1 MTNGESTSEATTEG
15 VHIHVTAHYSN
26 EHSNPLSNHWFFLY
40 TIRIRNDR
48 SEQVQL
54 LSRHWVITDA
64 TGEVREVQG
73 EGVVGKQPLIQPGE
87 AFEYTS
93 GCPLE
98 TPFGEMEGT
107 YQMVREDGSSFEARI
122 GRFQLSEPTSL
133 H

>member
-1 MTNGESTSEATTEG
+1 MSIESTSEARTEG
-15 VHIHVTAHYSN
+15 VHIQVSARYSA
-26 EHSNPLSNHWFFLY
+26 EHSNPLANHWFFLY
-40 TIRIRNDR
+40 TIRITNEG
-48 SEQVQL
+48 SGQVQL

-73 EGVVGKQPLIQPGE
+73 EGVVGKQPVLEPGE

-98 TPFGEMEGT
+98 TPFGRMEGT
-107 YQMVREDGSSFEARI
+107 YQMTREDGSNFEARI
-122 GRFQLSEPTSL
+122 ARFQLSQPASL

>member
-1 MTNGESTSEATTEG
+1 VTTAESTSEATTEG
-15 VHIHVTAHYSN
+15 VHIHVSARYSD
-26 EHSNPLSNHWFFLY
+26 EHSSPLSNHWFFLY

-48 SEQVQL
+48 PEQVQL

-122 GRFQLSEPTSL
+122 GRFHLSEPTSL

>member
-1 MTNGESTSEATTEG
+1 MGRPETTSEATTEG
-15 VHIHVTAHYSN
+15 VHVHVTARFSD
-26 EHSNPLSNHWFFLY
+26 EHSSPLANHWFFLY
-40 TIRIRNDR
+40 TIRIRNDGPG
-48 SEQVQL
+48 EVQL
-54 LSRHWVITDA
+54 LSRHWIITDA

-73 EGVVGKQPLIQPGE
+73 EGVVGKQPWIAPGE

-107 YQMVREDGSSFEARI
+107 YQMAREDGSAFEARI
-122 GRFQLSEPTSL
+122 ARFQLAEPKSL

>member
-1 MTNGESTSEATTEG
+1 MGPETTSKATTEG
-15 VHIHVTAHYSN
+15 VTVQVTARYSD
-26 EHSNPLSNHWFFLY
+26 EHSSPLANHWFFLY
-40 TIRIRNDR
+40 TIRIRNDGA
-48 SEQVQL
+48 EDVQL
-54 LSRHWVITDA
+54 LSRHWIITDA

-73 EGVVGKQPLIQPGE
+73 EGVVGKQPVISPGE

-107 YQMVREDGSSFEARI
+107 YQMVRADGSAFEARI
-122 GRFQLSEPTSL
+122 ARFELAEPRSL